1 MGGMSRQAM
10 IFGMSLALPYAAV
23 PVASLLAAIQLL
35 LVALRDQG
43 RFVPIDIA
51 EGAE

>member
-1 MGGMSRQAM
+1 
-10 IFGMSLALPYAAV
+10 
-23 PVASLLAAIQLL
+23 LLAAIQLL

-43 RFVPIDIA
+43 RFVPVDLA

>member
-1 MGGMSRQAM
+1 M

-23 PVASLLAAIQLL
+23 PVSASLAAIQLL

-43 RFVPIDIA
+43 RFVPVDLA